1 MTQLSTKL
9 PLKLSTSL
17 DNHSAETTSVFYWHL
32 SFTWAPPAEG
42 VSAAR
47 LHSRC
52 SPFSPSTRPRPDAQ
66 SLAAVGVSPSLT
78 HQCYCGYRGFIAAL
92 ATGGER
98 RQHLSHPSKKKKKN
112 IFLSLFFFP
121 DYFLLSWS
129 LYLSCLLPPLIAFL
143 YFLLLF
149 TSLHLPSCLLPKIEP
164 SRSLPLVPPHSSF
177 SSAPL
182 SLLHSST
189 PWLSPPR
196 RIAAT
201 QQSSL
206 ISRDAA
212 SQQNGEV
219 IVPDSWWFYL
229 FPPSSPPVSIHPDSL
244 RLSISSST
252 PFFDSSSSS
261 PLPVCFS
268 LCLLPLKY
276 RKESLISAAG
286 IQTHTGTN
294 CKRTQLHILRRTK
307 S

>member
-1 MTQLSTKL
+1 MCFI
-9 PLKLSTSL
+9 
-17 DNHSAETTSVFYWHL
+17 D
-32 SFTWAPPAEG
+32 TWASPELLRLKVFQRLVFTRAALRSHLQHAH
-42 VSAAR
+42 VQTLSRSLRSA
-47 LHSRC
+47 
-52 SPFSPSTRPRPDAQ
+52 F
-66 SLAAVGVSPSLT
+66 SPSLT

-98 RQHLSHPSKKKKKN
+98 RQHLSHPSKKKKKH
-112 IFLSLFFFP
+112 LPLPLFFP

-229 FPPSSPPVSIHPDSL
+229 FLPSSPPVSIHPDSL
-244 RLSISSST
+244 RLGISSST
-252 PFFDSSSSS
+252 PFLWLLLLLSSSG
-261 PLPVCFS
+261 LFLS
-268 LCLLPLKY
+268 LFASFK
-276 RKESLISAAG
+276 
-286 IQTHTGTN
+286 IQKRIINLRSRYPNTHRY
-294 CKRTQLHILRRTK
+294 KL
-307 S
+307 

>member
-52 SPFSPSTRPRPDAQ
+52 SPFSPSTRPRTDAQ
-66 SLAAVGVSPSLT
+66 SLAAVGVFPVT
-78 HQCYCGYRGFIAAL
+78 HTSVLLWLLWFHRGL
-92 ATGGER
+92 SNRWREEATLISS
-98 RQHLSHPSKKKKKN
+98 QQKKKKN

-129 LYLSCLLPPLIAFL
+129 LCLSCLLPPLIAFL

-229 FPPSSPPVSIHPDSL
+229 FLPSSPPVSIHPDSL